1 MQTYFVALGFN
12 NVLSPISLTE
22 ISLFLMVLAVIKSRR
37 TIRNQITEEQSYI
50 WFLKNYSKLDED

>member
-12 NVLSPISLTE
+12 NVLSPISLIE